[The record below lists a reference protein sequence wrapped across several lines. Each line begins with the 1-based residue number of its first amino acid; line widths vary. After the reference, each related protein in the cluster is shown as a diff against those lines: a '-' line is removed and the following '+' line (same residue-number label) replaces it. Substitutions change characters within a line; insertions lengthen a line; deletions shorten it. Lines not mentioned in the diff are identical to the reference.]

1 MKLGQLIVDTG
12 VLVAHPCDKLM
23 ESKCPGFEKD
33 KLHRIISAG
42 NCSKARY
49 VGGVCM
55 RYGNSGVDGHE
66 LMLTGAYQ
74 VAALLCDGEQIAAK
88 NAAPSLKDSFVWCG
102 WHSDHDTLTGVQAV
116 LTDSTGTAVP
126 NPDPQAGLYVK
137 NRRGEILKANI
148 PPGYLVYPIGETSQ
162 ILSSGTLQTTTGVMR
177 TVLFHARNDVQCLV
191 RLPGRQCPHHHPV
204 GRSCSCIRAE

>member
-42 NCSKARY
+42 NCSKA
-49 VGGVCM
+49 
-55 RYGNSGVDGHE
+55 
-66 LMLTGAYQ
+66 
-74 VAALLCDGEQIAAK
+74 
-88 NAAPSLKDSFVWCG
+88 
-102 WHSDHDTLTGVQAV
+102 SDHDTLTGVQAV

>member
-42 NCSKARY
+42 NCSKAR
-49 VGGVCM
+49 
-55 RYGNSGVDGHE
+55 
-66 LMLTGAYQ
+66 
-74 VAALLCDGEQIAAK
+74 LLHYFAMGSAP
-88 NAAPSLKDSFVWCG
+88 PSLKDSFVWCG